1 MNFRRMKIGKKEV
14 CGRQLPESILLFI
27 GSTSIP
33 FLMEGGPANNFV
45 LLLGW
50 HKRPIL
56 NKDMPI
62 KFKLILDWVWI
73 REDLTRKIDFF
84 RALPKLPPPNL
95 GKLYNFFW
103 TSKNDV

>member
-45 LLLGW
+45 LLSGW
-50 HKRPIL
+50 HKRL

-73 REDLTRKIDFF
+73 TD
-84 RALPKLPPPNL
+84 
-95 GKLYNFFW
+95 
-103 TSKNDV
+103 